1 MSDGVSFSMR
11 LRTLCSALPLLL
23 AACGGDSTLLPGGG
37 GELSLRILGSVVA
50 PAAGVEVIA
59 VNDGVQAYE
68 HGACAIG
75 IEARVSGEWVQ
86 VWPEDGAGCIAIAY
100 SLPVGGSYRQV
111 VPAPTTEG
119 TYRAVMRLAPQG
131 SSSSV
136 LIYSA
141 TFQVLASPS
150 VEILA
155 TADSV
160 DDGAGIP
167 LSLQNFSGT
176 VWSYNICAA
185 GRFQRRAAAAWVEAP
200 EPLRACT
207 ADLQTLGVLQ
217 TRTATAT
224 VPVGYVAGTYR
235 FVLRLDAPGLAL
247 VAASDTFVVR

>member
-1 MSDGVSFSMR
+1 MSDGVLFSMR

-23 AACGGDSTLLPGGG
+23 AACGGDSSLLPGGG

-68 HGACAIG
+68 YGACTVG
-75 IEARVSGEWVQ
+75 IEAQVAGAWVL
-86 VWPEDGAGCIAIAY
+86 VWPVDATGCIDVAG
-100 SLPVGGSYRQV
+100 SLPAGGSYRKV
-111 VPAPTTEG
+111 VPAPATEG
-119 TYRAVMRLAPQG
+119 TYRAVMRFTPSG
-131 SSSSV
+131 STSSL

-141 TFQVLASPS
+141 TFQVLATPS
-150 VEILA
+150 VELLA

-160 DDGAGIP
+160 DDGAELP
-167 LSLQNFSGT
+167 LSLRNLSGT

-185 GRFQRRAAAAWVEAP
+185 GRFQRRVTTSWVEAP
-200 EPLRACT
+200 EPLRVCT
-207 ADLQTLGVLQ
+207 ADLVSLGALQ
-217 TRTATAT
+217 TRNATAA
-224 VPVGYVAGTYR
+224 VPVGYVPGTYR